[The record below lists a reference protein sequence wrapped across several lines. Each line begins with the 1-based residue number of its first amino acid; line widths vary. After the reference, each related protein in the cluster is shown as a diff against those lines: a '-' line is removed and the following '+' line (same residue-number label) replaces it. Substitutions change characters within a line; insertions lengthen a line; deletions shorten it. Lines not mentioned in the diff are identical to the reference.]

1 MASVVIA
8 DSVNPRSLRQRLL
21 IDAAAEAGA
30 DMVKFQTFSAV
41 DLATELAPT
50 AKYQKINEGSAKQ
63 QSLLEGLELK
73 HEELIHISNYCT
85 SKDIKF
91 LSTAFGIQELNQLVD
106 RGISAIKV
114 ASGEITHLPL
124 LEAMSTAAYERDLN
138 VYLSTGMCTLGE
150 IEQALKVF
158 VDKGLKRKNIVVMH
172 CVSAYPTPVDQVNLN
187 VLKTLQ
193 LS

>member
-1 MASVVIA
+1 MQLSVQQEGNGMASVVIA
-8 DSVNPRSLRQRLL
+8 EIGVNHNGSLETALKL

-73 HEELIHISNYCT
+73 HEELIHISNSCT

-91 LSTAFGIQELNQLVD
+91 LSTAFGIKELNQLVD
-106 RGISAIKV
+106 MGISAIKV
-114 ASGEITHLPL
+114 ASKLHLPL
-124 LEAMSTAAYERDLN
+124 L
-138 VYLSTGMCTLGE
+138 
-150 IEQALKVF
+150 
-158 VDKGLKRKNIVVMH
+158 KR
-172 CVSAYPTPVDQVNLN
+172 
-187 VLKTLQ
+187 
-193 LS
+193 